1 MSSLAG
7 GGVRKGGRS
16 ETTSTYIFMMK
27 QQKKMRRSNH
37 YMYSESRNGN
47 CKLFIDG
54 FHMPRISQSTVTL
67 NLKVSC
73 LRTTFKTAK
82 QALMTSREQLSIY

>member
-7 GGVRKGGRS
+7 GGVKKGGRS

-27 QQKKMRRSNH
+27 QQKRMRRSNH
-37 YMYSESRNGN
+37 YVYSESRNGN

-54 FHMPRISQSTVTL
+54 FACPCIT
-67 NLKVSC
+67 KYC
-73 LRTTFKTAK
+73 DPKFKK
-82 QALMTSREQLSIY
+82 YHV